1 MTLLGEANLC
11 EDIRR
16 GAGAIFRENVGKMG
30 DIEFSVGLGTMM
42 PGFWGY

>member
-11 EDIRR
+11 EDISC

-30 DIEFSVGLGTMM
+30 DI
-42 PGFWGY
+42 